1 MNKKLNI
8 MGRIIALLIV
18 VTLST
23 VSICTENVAAFYNQD
38 GSNEAEKKDR
48 NAAKI
53 TVQLMQ
59 CKHKDT
65 HYNSNGIHINDTT
78 GDKIIR
84 KFERLTIKSQV

>member
-53 TVQLMQ
+53 TVGGGTCEAEQ
-59 CKHKDT
+59 
-65 HYNSNGIHINDTT
+65 
-78 GDKIIR
+78 
-84 KFERLTIKSQV
+84 